1 MKIIYTTEEVIENLE
16 EILEAVRAGER
27 ITVTEQD
34 VPVAEIRHLPEERR
48 QPYPDSTDKL
58 EQHLEELR
66 RRGVLQPAK
75 DPRREFKPV
84 ATVPGALERFL
95 KSRGE

>member
-1 MKIIYTTEEVIENLE
+1 MKIIYTTEEVLSNLQE
-16 EILEAVRAGER
+16 VLEAVRAGER

-34 VPVAEIRHLPEERR
+34 VPVAEIRPLPEERKK
-48 QPYPDSTDKL
+48 PYPDSSDEL

-75 DPRREFKPV
+75 DPGQTIKPGPS
-84 ATVPGALERFL
+84 VPGALERFL
-95 KSRGE
+95 QERG